1 MTTTTR
7 VYGVELVGI
16 QAKLVPILIFTPE
29 NGPSMQITGLSENAA
44 TELRVRIR
52 SVLHCLEIDPER
64 IGISIPTLATDGG
77 GHGLDLPVLIG
88 VLAHLGKIPNPTTSI
103 GPALEKIASFGSVSL
118 SGAIQPVRG
127 AYCRMHNIPLGS
139 ALRALWIIPRGNANE
154 AWSAE
159 PTGSR
164 FLDVASVQDLL
175 TELRRHEGIP
185 EGFMFPPP
193 PPLTQP
199 LDIPDGNAHISP
211 RTLRVLEIAAASG
224 AGLLLGGRL
233 AILCARRLTHLLPPL
248 SVQEMTE
255 VTSVHSAAMGLENGA
270 VLSRPFR
277 APHHTVSEQGL
288 IGSLSAR
295 MMRPGEVSL
304 AHRGVLLLDQLD
316 EFRRP
321 ALDSAFQLL
330 RQGEMT
336 SYNIESRL
344 PTNPANVVATFE
356 HDRPSAVARVQRFQ
370 HHFPI
375 FHVPIPGTCTPAEI
389 ALARERVAHVW
400 RQRAL
405 IHEWTAACAFKHKG
419 VRVEA
424 CRAPLSVKDTIA
436 MLDEVTPG
444 GGHEEEAQALL
455 AERPAA
461 LTEAGS

>member
-44 TELRVRIR
+44 GELRIRIR

-64 IGISIPTLATDGG
+64 IGISIPTLSTDGG

-139 ALRALWIIPRGNANE
+139 AVRALWIIPRGNAAE

-193 PPLTQP
+193 PPLTM
-199 LDIPDGNAHISP
+199 PDDDSSFDGHAHLSP

-224 AGLLLGGRL
+224 AGLLLSGRMSVF
-233 AILCARRLTHLLPPL
+233 CARRLIHLLPPL
-248 SVQEMTE
+248 SVQERTE

-270 VLSRPFR
+270 VSSRPFR
-277 APHHTVSEQGL
+277 APHHTVSDQGL
-288 IGSLSAR
+288 IGNLATR
-295 MMRPGEVSL
+295 AMRLGEVSL

-336 SYNIESRL
+336 SYRAEARL
-344 PTNPANVVATFE
+344 PTSPANVVATFE
-356 HDRPSAVARVQRFQ
+356 HDRPSAVVRVQRLQ

-375 FHVPIPGTCTPAEI
+375 FHVPVPGACTPGEV
-389 ALARERVAHVW
+389 ALARERVADVW
-400 RQRAL
+400 RRRAL
-405 IHEWTAACAFKHKG
+405 RGEPNGLAIVDAI
-419 VRVEA
+419 V
-424 CRAPLSVKDTIA
+424 
-436 MLDEVTPG
+436 MLDESTPAKAAL
-444 GGHEEEAQALL
+444 GHQRLCDGAEKEARALL

-461 LTEAGS
+461 LAKGDS